1 MTPRRL
7 LRATFLCIL
16 VFFVLAACTAAEQ
29 SIEVV
34 LTGQPELYESVVDQF
49 RAVHPDIKVDYRTE
63 VFGTWQEKLSIL
75 LASDLAPDV
84 FILSWAY
91 FGEFADLGVLLDIG
105 PLVERDY
112 NAMRGSD
119 IIPAAWEAAK
129 YNGRQL
135 GIPFLPG
142 HTMIFYNKDMLAD
155 ASVAE
160 PKADWTWDE
169 FVEIARKTTQRGVTD
184 EVNSKYAIDH
194 SGIASWNFWSAV
206 LFSHGGSVW
215 NKAGTGFAINS
226 EAGLQAFQFIDEL
239 ANRFQ
244 VLPPRGLSGL
254 WSVGRL
260 TFTNGSSAVL
270 NNTRKDQRF
279 DFAVTNYPAGPAGQ
293 FNTGG
298 ILPVCAKADTKQ
310 PEAAWTFMKYLLSP
324 ECMEYRAGYGQLPVR
339 ASVVRRLPDPYIR
352 EFASGISSAVLWT
365 NKYYNQLNRIM
376 NTHVN
381 SIVNGQEP
389 VSNALTNLEIALNAF
404 LQSQTTK

>member
-1 MTPRRL
+1 MMTLRKL
-7 LRATFLCIL
+7 LYVTLIGML
-16 VFFVLAACTAAEQ
+16 VLSGLAVCTAAEQ
-29 SIEVV
+29 TIEVV

-49 RAVHPDIKVDYRTE
+49 RAAHPDIKVDYRTE
-63 VFGTWQEKLSIL
+63 AFGTWQEKLSIL
-75 LASDLAPDV
+75 LASNLAPYV

-112 NAMRGSD
+112 NAMRASD
-119 IIPAAWEAAK
+119 IIPAAWEAARYK
-129 YNGRQL
+129 GRQL

-142 HTMIFYNKDMLAD
+142 HTMIFYNNDILAD
-155 ASVAE
+155 AAIAE
-160 PKADWTWDE
+160 PKPNWTWDE
-169 FVEIARKTTQRGVTD
+169 FVEIARRTTQPGTAD
-184 EVNSKYAIDH
+184 EVNSRYAIDH
-194 SGIASWNFWSAV
+194 ARIASWNFWSAV

-215 NKAGTGFAINS
+215 NQEGTGFAINS

-244 VLPPRGLSGL
+244 VLPPRGLSDL
-254 WSVGRL
+254 WSAGRQ
-260 TFTNGSSAVL
+260 TFTHGSSSVL

-279 DFAVTNYPAGPAGQ
+279 DFAVTNYPAGQ

-298 ILPVCAKADTKQ
+298 ILPVCAKIDTKQ

-352 EFASGISSAVLWT
+352 EFASGISSAIVWT
-365 NKYYNQLNRIM
+365 NKYYNQLNRIV

-389 VSNALTNLEIALNAF
+389 VGNALTNLEIALNAF
-404 LQSQTTK
+404 LQSQITK